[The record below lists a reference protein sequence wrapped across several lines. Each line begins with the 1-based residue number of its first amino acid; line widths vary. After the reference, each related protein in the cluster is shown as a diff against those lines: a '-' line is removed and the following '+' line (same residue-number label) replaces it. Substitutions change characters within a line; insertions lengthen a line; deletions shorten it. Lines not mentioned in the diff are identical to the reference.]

1 MRKNQVRIYKK
12 LFGMKLFGMKQDVQ
26 VSLIVEKNIT
36 IRGSLNEV
44 CEKSPLIFR

>member
-12 LFGMKLFGMKQDVQ
+12 LFGMEQDVQ

-36 IRGSLNEV
+36 IGTA
-44 CEKSPLIFR
+44 